1 MKSTRYTREV
11 VDQLATTDFF
21 KKPGSPACVAILPF
35 VKPEHV
41 GVEIGVFMGTSSTVF
56 LEHCAKMYLIDPCE
70 TYEGGSD
77 PGYFSQAEGI
87 RLLLKPYGDRAVFLE
102 MMSADAVPIVPEV
115 DFVFVDGNHFEH
127 YVSQDIAL
135 YWPKI
140 HKGGF
145 ISGHDYDQ
153 VGVRTVVHEFAE
165 REKLKAGLK
174 ERIGCVRVV
183 LAPL

>member
-1 MKSTRYTREV
+1 MKIDRYTREV
-11 VDQLATTDFF
+11 VDSLALTDFF
-21 KKPGSPACVAILPF
+21 KRPEKPACIAILPF

-56 LEHCAKMYLIDPCE
+56 LEHCAKMYLIDPCK
-70 TYEGGSD
+70 TYEGDSD
-77 PGYFSQAEGI
+77 PDYFSQAEGI

-102 MMSADAVPIVPEV
+102 MMSADAVRIIPEV

-140 HKGGF
+140 RKGGF
-145 ISGHDYDQ
+145 LSGHDYDQ
-153 VGVRTVVHEFAE
+153 VGVRTAVRKFAE
-165 REKLKAGLK
+165 SQKLPVEPHHKCWAIHK
-174 ERIGCVRVV
+174 
-183 LAPL
+183 P